1 MFLKNVYNILMKKLI
16 YIADD
21 EKNIR
26 NLMAS
31 FLIKE
36 GYDVVQFENGDTLYD
51 TFINKPCDL
60 AILDVVMPGS
70 SGFVICAKL
79 RAASD
84 IPIIL
89 LTARDTDEDY
99 ITGISL
105 GSDDYFTKP
114 VSPLKITTKVNA
126 IFKRQNTKKEK
137 NNKILSFFDLKL
149 SRESLTVICQNINL
163 NLTNT
168 EFNFLAYLMEN
179 GERAISREELL
190 TNIWGYDSIVETR
203 ATDDTVKRLRK
214 KLSSSEVSIETVW
227 GFGFRLVKK

>member
-1 MFLKNVYNILMKKLI
+1 MKKLI

-26 NLMAS
+26 NLIAS

-36 GYDVVQFENGDTLYD
+36 GYEICQFENGDVLYD
-51 TFINKPCDL
+51 AFINKSCDL
-60 AILDVVMPGS
+60 VILDVMMPGS

-79 RAASD
+79 RAISD
-84 IPIIL
+84 IPIIM

-126 IFKRQNTKKEK
+126 IFRRQQTKKENTDK
-137 NNKILSFFDLKL
+137 VLVFFDLQL
-149 SRESLTVICQNINL
+149 SRESLIVICQNIEL

-179 GERAISREELL
+179 NEKAISREELL
-190 TNIWGYDSIVETR
+190 TNVWGYDTIIETR

-214 KLSSSEVSIETVW
+214 KLLNAGSEVSIETIW